1 MSHHPRPVGLA
12 VAIVFIAA
20 ACGGSTDPRFHRGRP
35 RRRKPHR
42 RLRHPFRWR
51 LRPLLRSALV
61 GEWARETRRD
71 EIVARLTEAGLEAS
85 VLDTAAAFVPGAASG
100 ADIKNPQRRDALSRF
115 GTPTSSP
122 PTASSDLG
130 TRTATRSM
138 TAGIA

>member
-1 MSHHPRPVGLA
+1 MAVRP
-12 VAIVFIAA
+12 IP
-20 ACGGSTDPRFHRGRP
+20 GSTAVDRGVGSRIADFATRSAGDCVP
-35 RRRKPHR
+35 YS
-42 RLRHPFRWR
+42 
-51 LRPLLRSALV
+51 RSALV
-61 GEWARETRRD
+61 GEWARETRCD